1 VLTSRGITARSG
13 QTSWRFLPTVEA
25 LEDRITPTAFT
36 MTSPTSKGELPAGV
50 TAAGGIV
57 LDLVGVN
64 GRRVVSEVPASSLF
78 RGTFD
83 NGSPPAFRGNP
94 GTIGIQEGF
103 TPAVLAALGGGLSEV
118 AVRLTVFDGD
128 TAAKNFD
135 FDDNTL
141 LLNGFTLGDFS
152 DIATQETSQNGQTV
166 LSSNPGGGFRNEKL
180 DTGFFHSTDPG
191 FLAPFF
197 ARLTSTGTLTYQLRD
212 VDPFDNFFDFTQ
224 GLDGGL
230 VDVGRPPAPVNAP
243 PIISSVTNDGP
254 VTKGSAVRV
263 TVTATDPDGTGRL
276 LTYEFDFDNDGTF
289 EVSNTTGI
297 VQGVLKGDGPFV
309 VKVRV
314 VDADG
319 GEATADTT
327 VEVRNP
333 PLPEPVVAPSNE
345 PTTTTLAANPNP
357 SPAPAVA
364 PPLLTD
370 TRTTT
375 APLLLA

>member
-1 VLTSRGITARSG
+1 MNPAARPPLRGAWWRQAMRLRSLGSVSLVLTSRGITARSG

-64 GRRVVSEVPASSLF
+64 GRRVVSELPASSLF

-191 FLAPFF
+191 FLAAFF
-197 ARLTSTGTLTYQLRD
+197 ASLTSTGTLTYQLRD
-212 VDPFDNFFDFTQ
+212 VDPFDNF
-224 GLDGGL
+224 
-230 VDVGRPPAPVNAP
+230 
-243 PIISSVTNDGP
+243 
-254 VTKGSAVRV
+254 
-263 TVTATDPDGTGRL
+263 
-276 LTYEFDFDNDGTF
+276 
-289 EVSNTTGI
+289 
-297 VQGVLKGDGPFV
+297 
-309 VKVRV
+309 
-314 VDADG
+314 
-319 GEATADTT
+319 
-327 VEVRNP
+327 
-333 PLPEPVVAPSNE
+333 
-345 PTTTTLAANPNP
+345 
-357 SPAPAVA
+357 
-364 PPLLTD
+364 
-370 TRTTT
+370 
-375 APLLLA
+375 